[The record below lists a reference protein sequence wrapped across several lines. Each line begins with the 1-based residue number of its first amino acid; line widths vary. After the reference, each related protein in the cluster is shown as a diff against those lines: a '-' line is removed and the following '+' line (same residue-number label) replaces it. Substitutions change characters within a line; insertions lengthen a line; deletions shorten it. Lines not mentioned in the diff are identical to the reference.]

1 MQGISGVHL
10 IINVLITSG
19 VWMENSDWTN
29 LGQKVLQDNFQ
40 IQRMRDLSG
49 VLVNTQISGPP
60 LRPTESEYLR
70 IDSENLH
77 F

>member
-10 IINVLITSG
+10 LINVLITSG

-60 LRPTESEYLR
+60 LRPTESEYLS